1 MKSIENNLNGYSYLD
16 VKWMKCTYY
25 EKIMNNY
32 SLHCFK
38 KLFILSLIK
47 H

>member
-1 MKSIENNLNGYSYLD
+1 MNE
-16 VKWMKCTYY
+16 MYY
-25 EKIMNNY
+25 EKFMNNY

-47 H
+47 L